1 MSIRLKIILVVVPL
15 LIVAMALVAVSSFLV
30 ASDAVSSVTEDFLR
44 FKARQLRL
52 YADGQWEI
60 LVENELHDR
69 EDMRRAA
76 ERGVEAYARSIRERD
91 TEAVF
96 IFEADASLRG
106 ATVPVEVAE
115 EEGEQL
121 RELIESRPAGLV
133 DATIGGVERVGAG
146 FWFEPFELY
155 YFVAE
160 PRDVFFSD
168 IEQIARQSIIM
179 LVVSVAL
186 TIILLI
192 VFSGYLTRPVGRL
205 VEAMTT
211 IIQSGD
217 LHARVPVEYRDE
229 IGRLSHTFNVMIGEL
244 SEAYEQI
251 KSYAFDAA
259 VARKKET
266 HIRNIFQKYVP
277 QQLIDQFFE
286 HPEQMLVGDNREIA
300 ILFSDIRGFTSISET
315 MRPDRLVEALNRYF
329 SVMVE
334 IIMDRGGIV
343 DKYIGDAIMAFFGAP
358 VRGENDAL
366 EAVRAGVGMADAL
379 EGFNE
384 EHRAAGMPEFRI
396 GIGLAFGEVT
406 VGNIGTERKMDYTV
420 IGDVVNLASR
430 LEGLTKYY
438 HCPFLVSQSVRAR
451 AGDAVEWREIDCV
464 AVKGKREGVR
474 IYTAGERLD
483 GETATA
489 WRLHNE
495 AMGLYYEREFAAAAE
510 RFRQVEAI
518 LAEDTPA
525 HMLRERC
532 ERYAISPPPDTWDG
546 TEVMR
551 DK

>member
-1 MSIRLKIILVVVPL
+1 
-15 LIVAMALVAVSSFLV
+15 MALVAVSSFLV

-244 SEAYEQI
+244 GEAYDQI
-251 KSYAFDAA
+251 KGYAFDAA
-259 VARKKET
+259 VARKKES

-286 HPEQMLVGDNREIA
+286 HPEQMLVGDNRDIA
-300 ILFSDIRGFTSISET
+300 VLFSDIRGFTSISET

-366 EAVRAGVGMADAL
+366 DAVRAGIGMAEAL

-384 EHRAAGMPEFRI
+384 EHRASGLPEFRI
-396 GIGLAFGEVT
+396 GIGLAYGEVT

-438 HCPFLVSQSVRAR
+438 RCPFLVSQNVRAR
-451 AGDAVEWREIDCV
+451 AGDAVAWREIDCV

-474 IYTAGERLD
+474 IYTASGEGLD
-483 GETATA
+483 SETAAA

-495 AMGLYYEREFAAAAE
+495 AMTLYYEREFSAAAE
-510 RFRQVEAI
+510 RLRQVEAM
-518 LAEDTPA
+518 LPEDTPA

-532 ERYAISPPPDTWDG
+532 ERYAIAPPPDTWDG

>member
-121 RELIESRPAGLV
+121 RELIESRPAGLI

-179 LVVSVAL
+179 LAVSVAL

-205 VEAMTT
+205 VEAMTS

-217 LHARVPVEYRDE
+217 LNARVPIEYRDE

-495 AMGLYYEREFAAAAE
+495 AMDLYYEREFAAAAE